1 MAGRCAVSRIRQAAE
16 DCLCLRRALGYALE
30 DAGRLLM
37 DFVEFAERTE
47 ADTLTTGLAVA
58 WAIRTRAEVNPAHWH
73 RRLGIVRGFARH
85 LRALD
90 PATEIPPEDLMPFHY
105 RRVAPH
111 LYTPQE
117 ITALIQATR
126 LFTHPLK
133 ARTYAA
139 LIGLLACTGM
149 RVGEACALD
158 RGDIDTREAIA
169 RIRAGK
175 LGKARE
181 VPLHPSAV
189 AALDDYAAQRDQLC
203 PAPSSPAFF
212 LNARG
217 TRQAAKRA
225 AEDFPRLREAAGI
238 RPAPGGRAPRTHDL
252 RHTFCITTLMNWYRD
267 GADVQ
272 ARLPLLS
279 TYLGHVDPVSTYWYL
294 HAAPE
299 LMSLAALRLETYLE
313 ATS

>member
-1 MAGRCAVSRIRQAAE
+1 
-16 DCLCLRRALGYALE
+16 
-30 DAGRLLM
+30 M
-37 DFVEFAERTE
+37 DFVDYAERNE
-47 ADTLTTGLAVA
+47 ATALTTELAVT
-58 WAIRTRAEVNPAHWH
+58 WAIRTRADVNPAHWH

-85 LRALD
+85 LRAQD

-111 LYTPQE
+111 LYTPEE
-117 ITALIQATR
+117 ITALIQATT
-126 LFTHPLK
+126 LFKHPLK
-133 ARTYAA
+133 ALTYAT

-149 RVGEACALD
+149 RVGEACALE
-158 RGDIDTREAIA
+158 RGDIDTHTAVA

-181 VPLHPSAV
+181 VPLHSETV
-189 AALDDYAAQRDQLC
+189 TALEGYAARRDRLC
-203 PAPSSPAFF
+203 PAPSSPALF
-212 LNARG
+212 LNAHG
-217 TRQAAKRA
+217 TRQAARRV
-225 AEDFPRLREAAGI
+225 AEYFPLLREAAGI
-238 RPAPGGRAPRTHDL
+238 RPAPGGRAPRIHDL

-294 HAAPE
+294 HAAPQ
-299 LMSLAALRLETYLE
+299 LMSLAAHRLEAHLG
-313 ATS
+313 AMP

>member
-1 MAGRCAVSRIRQAAE
+1 
-16 DCLCLRRALGYALE
+16 
-30 DAGRLLM
+30 M
-37 DFVEFAERTE
+37 DFVDYAERNE
-47 ADTLTTGLAVA
+47 AATLTTELAVA
-58 WAIRTRAEVNPAHWH
+58 WAICTRAEVNPAHWH
-73 RRLGIVRGFARH
+73 RRLGIVRGFARY

-111 LYTPQE
+111 LYSPEE
-117 ITALIQATR
+117 ITALIQAAT

-133 ARTYAA
+133 ALTYAT

-158 RGDIDTREAIA
+158 RGDIDAHEGVA

-181 VPLHPSAV
+181 VPLHPSTV
-189 AALDDYAAQRDQLC
+189 TALEDYAARRDRLC
-203 PAPSSPAFF
+203 PAPASPAFF

-217 TRQAAKRA
+217 TRQAAKRV

-279 TYLGHVDPVSTYWYL
+279 TYLGHVDPISTYWYL
-294 HAAPE
+294 QAAPE
-299 LMSLAALRLETYLE
+299 LMSLAAHRLEAYLG
-313 ATS
+313 AIQ